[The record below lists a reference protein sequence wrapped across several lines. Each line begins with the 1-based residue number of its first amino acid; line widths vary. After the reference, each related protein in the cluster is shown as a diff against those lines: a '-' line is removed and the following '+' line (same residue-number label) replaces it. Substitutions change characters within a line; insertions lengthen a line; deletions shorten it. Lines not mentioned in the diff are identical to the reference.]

1 MAKIRGGSAGN
12 GTGAAALQAGRFE
25 PFGRRPL
32 RTFVLAFGLPAV
44 LIYVVSAVLVI
55 SALATMAREIDRI
68 ESERGVTT
76 MHAVLDS
83 FLNSVSDVAAN
94 ETAWNEAYLNVV
106 IQPDPAWM
114 DDTWGTTARLG
125 DVYDDVMVTDQ
136 DGLIVF
142 GENAF
147 GPIRGNIAARYPA
160 AKAMLA
166 ELDREIAASG
176 DAAVVA
182 NFAASGQQPAGLAA
196 ASIHRSAPGETRVPR
211 HSRRIL
217 WVARHI
223 TPALLQDFAIRYQ
236 TPLAHIVTD
245 MEPQAASIDIVD
257 AEGRIAGTV
266 AWTPDN
272 PGGTAFGHALLV
284 ASLVLLAIGV
294 GLLVWLRLLRRAMR
308 RCTEAIATAFAAQG
322 AAAGAPPEAVDT
334 AAEATVE
341 RLPDGIT
348 DVDASDFTLA
358 YQPVFEL
365 RTQALLG
372 VEILLRWSRP
382 DGTPLLQEQLGPHDH
397 AALLARAAIPA
408 LRQATSELGPY
419 IGTALSLKV
428 GWSQLQ
434 TAVFT
439 EKVLATLAA
448 TGFPARR
455 LQLCVDVAQLPDPM
469 RFASAVG
476 ALRRAGVAVALADF
490 TLGPQSFDYLR
501 PGVADRICLAPH
513 VVALLDADPVRLA
526 LVEATLAAARAAS
539 VAVTV
544 PGVARKEEAG
554 QLLRLGCSEI
564 RGPLLAPPMPV
575 GSLVN
580 LLLAPAQPA
589 RQTAG

>member
-12 GTGAAALQAGRFE
+12 GTGAAAPLAGRFE
-25 PFGRRPL
+25 PFGPRPS
-32 RTFVLAFGLPAV
+32 RTFTLAFGLPTV
-44 LIYVVSAVLVI
+44 LIYVVTAMLVI
-55 SALATMAREIDRI
+55 FALATMASEIDRL

-76 MHAVLDS
+76 MHAVLGS
-83 FLNSVSDVAAN
+83 FLNGVSDVAAN

-136 DGLIVF
+136 DGLVIF
-142 GENAF
+142 GENAL
-147 GPIRGNIAARYPA
+147 GPIRGNVAARYPA
-160 AKAMLA
+160 ARAMLA
-166 ELDREIAASG
+166 ELDREITTSG

-182 NFAASGQQPAGLAA
+182 HFAASGQQPAGLAA
-196 ASIHRSAPGETRVPR
+196 ASIHRSSPGEARVPR
-211 HSRRIL
+211 HNRRIL

-236 TPLAHIVTD
+236 TPLAHLVTEI
-245 MEPQAASIDIVD
+245 EPQTAAVDIVD

-272 PGGTAFGHALLV
+272 PGDTAFGHALFI
-284 ASLVLLAIGV
+284 AALVLLAIGIA
-294 GLLVWLRLLRRAMR
+294 LLVWLRLLRRAMR
-308 RCTEAIATAFAAQG
+308 RRAEAIAAAFAAQG
-322 AAAGAPPEAVDT
+322 QAPAGAGPETADA
-334 AAEATVE
+334 AAEATKE
-341 RLPDGIT
+341 RSPAGIAG
-348 DVDASDFTLA
+348 VDASDFTLA
-358 YQPVFEL
+358 YQPVFDL
-365 RTQALLG
+365 RTQALQG
-372 VEILLRWSRP
+372 VEIMLRWTRP
-382 DGTPLLQEQLGPHDH
+382 DGTPLPQEELDARDH
-397 AALLARAAIPA
+397 AGLMARAAIPA

-419 IGTALSLKV
+419 LGTVLSLVV
-428 GWSQLQ
+428 GWTQLQ
-434 TAVFT
+434 NGVFT

-448 TGFPARR
+448 TGFPPPR

-469 RFASAVG
+469 RFASAVA

-490 TLGPQSFDYLR
+490 TLGPQSLDYLR

-513 VVALLDADPVRLA
+513 VVALIDADPVRLA
-526 LVEATLAAARAAS
+526 LVEATIAAARAAAF
-539 VAVTV
+539 AVTV

-575 GSLVN
+575 GSLTN
-580 LLLAPAQPA
+580 LLLAPARPA
-589 RQTAG
+589 QQAG